1 MWHIRRNCHR
11 IVLYINACSLELALS
26 NRCFSVYNKDQN
38 QRTAN
43 KKVVTMKKNYKYIQT
58 PLGKYLLAEN
68 GKGIT
73 FLEHVASELDPRI
86 EKEIVAG
93 EMVEADTPLL
103 LEGERQLQAYFNG
116 ERQKFDLPLDAA
128 GTPFQ
133 LKVWEALRQIPYGE
147 TRSYKDIAIAVENP
161 KGVRAIGMANNRNPI
176 SIITPCHRVIGTSGK
191 LVGYAGGLHL
201 KEYLLNHETKV
212 AIEKG

>member
-1 MWHIRRNCHR
+1 
-11 IVLYINACSLELALS
+11 
-26 NRCFSVYNKDQN
+26 
-38 QRTAN
+38 
-43 KKVVTMKKNYKYIQT
+43 MKAYKYIQT
-58 PLGKYLLAEN
+58 PLGQYLLAEN

-86 EKEIVAG
+86 AKEIAAG
-93 EMVEADTPLL
+93 EMEEEDTPLL
-103 LEGERQLQAYFNG
+103 LEGERQLQQYFNG
-116 ERQKFDLPLDAA
+116 ERQAFELPLVAA

-176 SIITPCHRVIGTSGK
+176 SIITPCHRVIGTNGK

-212 AIEKG
+212 AIENSSTKTDI

>member
-1 MWHIRRNCHR
+1 MAPLCIMKQREF
-11 IVLYINACSLELALS
+11 VTT
-26 NRCFSVYNKDQN
+26 NKGMMIS
-38 QRTAN
+38 
-43 KKVVTMKKNYKYIQT
+43 MKAYKYIQT

-86 EKEIVAG
+86 EKEIAAG
-93 EMVEADTPLL
+93 EMLERDTPLL

-116 ERQKFDLPLDAA
+116 ERQAFDLPLDAA

-176 SIITPCHRVIGTSGK
+176 SIITPCHRVIGTNGK

-201 KEYLLNHETKV
+201 KEYLLKLEANA
-212 AIEKG
+212 AIKKAGLF

>member
-1 MWHIRRNCHR
+1 M
-11 IVLYINACSLELALS
+11 
-26 NRCFSVYNKDQN
+26 
-38 QRTAN
+38 
-43 KKVVTMKKNYKYIQT
+43 VTSMKAYKYIQT

-86 EKEIVAG
+86 EKEIAAG

-116 ERQKFDLPLDAA
+116 ERKEIDLPLDAA
-128 GTPFQ
+128 GTPPFQ

-201 KEYLLNHETKV
+201 KEYLLNHEAKV